1 MSQICKKCGT
11 VAEDGQEYCS
21 NCYAELGALKK
32 KKAEKHR
39 AELRN
44 MGKKAL
50 AFSVIAAVAGIVMM
64 FYLINME
71 KFSSIY
77 YARCRLVGAYWHFRV
92 LRSKIFRKDVKS
104 PFDYDIFTQR
114 RSIRGAPSHIYSY
127 QKIKLFS
134 ICGGM
139 LSCR

>member
-71 KFSSIY
+71 KFSSIKLGVWAFIMPVAVWLGLTGISVFY
-77 YARCRLVGAYWHFRV
+77 GIKSFGKTSKTLSITTFLLSGAQFVALPLIYI
-92 LRSKIFRKDVKS
+92 LIRK
-104 PFDYDIFTQR
+104 
-114 RSIRGAPSHIYSY
+114 
-127 QKIKLFS
+127 
-134 ICGGM
+134 
-139 LSCR
+139 

>member
-71 KFSSIY
+71 KFSSLKMGVWAFIMPVAVWLGLTGISVFY
-77 YARCRLVGAYWHFRV
+77 G
-92 LRSKIFRKDVKS
+92 VKS
-104 PFDYDIFTQR
+104 FGKTSSVKMFV
-114 RSIRGAPSHIYSY
+114 
-127 QKIKLFS
+127 L
-134 ICGGM
+134 
-139 LSCR
+139 

>member
-71 KFSSIY
+71 KFSSIKLGVWAFIMPVAVWLGLTGISVFY
-77 YARCRLVGAYWHFRV
+77 GIKSFGKTSKVLSITTFLLSGAQFVALPLIYI
-92 LRSKIFRKDVKS
+92 LIRK
-104 PFDYDIFTQR
+104 
-114 RSIRGAPSHIYSY
+114 
-127 QKIKLFS
+127 
-134 ICGGM
+134 
-139 LSCR
+139 

>member
-71 KFSSIY
+71 KFSS
-77 YARCRLVGAYWHFRV
+77 L
-92 LRSKIFRKDVKS
+92 KIGVWAFIMPVAVWLGLTGISVFYGVKS
-104 PFDYDIFTQR
+104 FGKTSKAL
-114 RSIRGAPSHIYSY
+114 SITTFLLSGAQFVALPLIYILIS
-127 QKIKLFS
+127 K
-134 ICGGM
+134 
-139 LSCR
+139 

>member
-71 KFSSIY
+71 KFSSLKMGVWAFIMPVAVWLGLTGISVFY
-77 YARCRLVGAYWHFRV
+77 G
-92 LRSKIFRKDVKS
+92 VKS
-104 PFDYDIFTQR
+104 FGKTSKVL
-114 RSIRGAPSHIYSY
+114 SITTFLLSGAQFVALPLIYILIR
-127 QKIKLFS
+127 K
-134 ICGGM
+134 
-139 LSCR
+139 

>member
-71 KFSSIY
+71 KFSS
-77 YARCRLVGAYWHFRV
+77 L
-92 LRSKIFRKDVKS
+92 KIGVWAFIMPVAVWLGLTGISVFYGVKS
-104 PFDYDIFTQR
+104 FGKTSKDL
-114 RSIRGAPSHIYSY
+114 SITTFLLSGAQFVALPLIYILIR
-127 QKIKLFS
+127 K
-134 ICGGM
+134 
-139 LSCR
+139 